1 MAKVPRESGVSSGPV
16 WSGSASV
23 TESRRSTVLCLPFF
37 FLGLAVVHAFAR
49 RRALRWPI
57 LFGIYGLVIVFGWP
71 AAALVVL
78 GFVEQWAGIR
88 QRLGGPPPA
97 DRES

>member
-37 FLGLAVVHAFAR
+37 LSGAASL
-49 RRALRWPI
+49 
-57 LFGIYGLVIVFGWP
+57 LFETLWFRL
-71 AAALVVL
+71 AALAFGNSV
-78 GFVEQWAGIR
+78 WASSGSEWQVPALLFRGDLPMPRR
-88 QRLGGPPPA
+88 QAPVGCSNQPR
-97 DRES
+97 